1 MTVEQSGTVER
12 RQTYKQNEDET
23 SIVRVRGV
31 IDGSNENKVLFYD
44 VNGGRKLSD
53 YQLPESVFLERFT
66 RVFTPDELDAEWRRL
81 AYDTYDSPEAR
92 TLSEKFQQICR
103 DYEEK
108 LSELRALA
116 EASLT
121 KKSELTP
128 EKLRQIHVD
137 NGACSMSRPERM
149 CISCREVELLKAEL
163 NNVEPDPSAGA
174 DA

>member
-1 MTVEQSGTVER
+1 MTVEQRG
-12 RQTYKQNEDET
+12 TYKQNKDET
-23 SIVRVRGV
+23 SIARVRYV
-31 IDGSNENKVLFYD
+31 DEASRTVFFYY
-44 VNGGRKLSD
+44 VNGTHRVSD
-53 YQLPESVFLERFT
+53 YQLSEPVFLERFT

-92 TLSEKFQQICR
+92 TLGEKFQQICR

-116 EASLT
+116 EASL
-121 KKSELTP
+121 KLTP